1 MADAGQELSQG
12 SEPGRPGEAWSLGF
26 PSAALSLEI
35 RMLLSSREVEGGH
48 LSRESPRPASGEL
61 RESFLHLRLL
71 RSLQLERVSEPRSHV
86 GGGGSS
92 Y

>member
-48 LSRESPRPASGEL
+48 LSRESPTTCFGGAQRVLPAPAVTQIPSA
-61 RESFLHLRLL
+61 
-71 RSLQLERVSEPRSHV
+71 
-86 GGGGSS
+86 
-92 Y
+92 